1 MTFPAGHLEAMCYL
15 VFSQSGQTDIAEL
28 KIKNSNNK
36 NDYYT
41 ETLRNV
47 ETIT

>member
-1 MTFPAGHLEAMCYL
+1 MCYF

-28 KIKNSNNK
+28 KIKTSNNK
-36 NDYYT
+36 DDCHT

-47 ETIT
+47 DKIT